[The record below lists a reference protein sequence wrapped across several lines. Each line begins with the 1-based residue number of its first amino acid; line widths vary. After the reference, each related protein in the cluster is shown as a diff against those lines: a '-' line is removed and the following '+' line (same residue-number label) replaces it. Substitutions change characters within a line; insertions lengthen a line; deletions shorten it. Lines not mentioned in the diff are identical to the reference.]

1 MEVMAKKTAIKKVL
15 KLAPL
20 KTACLRAIASDET
33 IKSEL
38 AEDMTEMKGDMLR
51 RRAVLRRKECGEK
64 EKGFLWKMQ
73 REHSLF
79 KYQMISGINRKL
91 YDGCRSHRGRR
102 LRRY

>member
-38 AEDMTEMKGDMLR
+38 AEDMTEI
-51 RRAVLRRKECGEK
+51 EGESV
-64 EKGFLWKMQ
+64 E
-73 REHSLF
+73 E
-79 KYQMISGINRKL
+79 
-91 YDGCRSHRGRR
+91 DGSVA
-102 LRRY
+102 